1 MIKEMI
7 KQKQRNFQMVKCHL
21 KIKVS
26 DIIWFAKK
34 DLQFP
39 AITICSDY
47 LKKSIEPTVCTSH
60 VK

>member
-1 MIKEMI
+1 
-7 KQKQRNFQMVKCHL
+7 MVKCDL

-39 AITICSDY
+39 AIKICSDY